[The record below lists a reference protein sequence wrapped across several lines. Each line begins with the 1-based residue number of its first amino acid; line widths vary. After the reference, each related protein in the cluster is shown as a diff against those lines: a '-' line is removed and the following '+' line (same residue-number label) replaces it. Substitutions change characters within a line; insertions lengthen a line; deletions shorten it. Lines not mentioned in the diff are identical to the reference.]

1 MDSKITRRRRLIAA
15 CLIVSGVVCVAAL
28 WAFEASVGLLTS
40 LDAVGYPIL
49 LSIFSLCA
57 VVVLLLPRWQTH
69 AEYVAYT
76 AFALYFIVS
85 LQSFTLLRDPHRIYI
100 IANTLQW
107 MPVLYVAA
115 FVLFHRWQPVI
126 IGGVVFALSLLASLV
141 PMLLHG
147 GLVWDTAVAA
157 LLINAYM
164 AHFLMLLSLSL
175 VAYMNKR
182 FDHVSAHARLMEDAA
197 YTDGL
202 TGVANRRGMER
213 LLSSEGVSLVQPV
226 ALLLFDLDHFKRI
239 NDQFGHVMGDE
250 VLVRAAQL
258 IKNQL
263 RATDT
268 VYRWGGE
275 EFLVVAN
282 ATTLEAGQ
290 GLAERVRQAVAA
302 SSHPVAGAM
311 TVSAGVRSWAG
322 ELRLA
327 DALRLAD
334 EALYRAKSL
343 GRNQVV
349 TA

>member
-28 WAFEASVGLLTS
+28 WAFEASAGLLTA
-40 LDAVGYPIL
+40 LDAVGYPVM

-57 VVVLLLPRWQTH
+57 LVVLLSSRWQPH
-69 AEYVAYT
+69 AEYVAYAT
-76 AFALYFIVS
+76 FALYFIVS
-85 LQSFTLLRDPHRIYI
+85 LQTFTLLPDPHRIYI

-126 IGGVVFALSLLASLV
+126 IGCVVFVMSLLAPFV
-141 PMLLHG
+141 PMLLRDD
-147 GLVWDTAVAA
+147 LVWEPTVAA

-182 FDHVSAHARLMEDAA
+182 LDHVSAHARLMEDAA

-202 TGVANRRGMER
+202 TGVANRRGIER
-213 LLSSEGVSLVQPV
+213 LLRSDGVSLVQPV
-226 ALLLFDLDHFKRI
+226 ALLLFDLDHFKRV
-239 NDQFGHVMGDE
+239 NDQFGHATGDE
-250 VLVRAAQL
+250 VLVSAAQL
-258 IKNQL
+258 IKSQL
-263 RATDT
+263 RASDT

-290 GLAERVRQAVAA
+290 LLAERVRQAVAA
-302 SSHPVAGAM
+302 SHHPVAGTL
-311 TVSAGVRSWAG
+311 TVSAGVRSWTG
-322 ELRLA
+322 EQLLA
-327 DALRLAD
+327 EALRLAD
-334 EALYRAKSL
+334 EALYRAKSQ